1 MEGELSYLENKT
13 EGKRNEYKRE
23 KTKEIGFSIPLEAF
37 SADHVINTKVEL
49 HLKGSVS
56 LLSPKGIRRSKFKLG
71 SRVPLDPL
79 FKNNFLN

>member
-23 KTKEIGFSIPLEAF
+23 KRKEIGFSIPLKAF
-37 SADHVINTKVEL
+37 SADHVFSAKVDL

-56 LLSPKGIRRSKFKLG
+56 LLSPKGIRRSKFKLD
-71 SRVPLDPL
+71 SRVTLDPL
-79 FKNNFLN
+79 FKKNFLN

>member
-23 KTKEIGFSIPLEAF
+23 KTKEIGFSISLEAF
-37 SADHVINTKVEL
+37 SADHVFSAKVEL

-71 SRVPLDPL
+71 SRVPLDLL